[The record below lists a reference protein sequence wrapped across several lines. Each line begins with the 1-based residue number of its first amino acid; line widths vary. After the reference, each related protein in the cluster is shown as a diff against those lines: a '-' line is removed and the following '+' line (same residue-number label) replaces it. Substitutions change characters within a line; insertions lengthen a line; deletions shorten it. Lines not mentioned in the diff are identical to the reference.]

1 MDDRFAR
8 IERKLF
14 ILKLMAAAN
23 LIGVLAL
30 LVKAFA

>member
-1 MDDRFAR
+1 MTDRFAR

-14 ILKLMAAAN
+14 ILKLMVGAT
-23 LIGVLAL
+23 LGGVVAL

>member
-1 MDDRFAR
+1 MIDRFAR

-14 ILKLMAAAN
+14 IIKLMVGIT
-23 LIGVLAL
+23 LTGVLAL